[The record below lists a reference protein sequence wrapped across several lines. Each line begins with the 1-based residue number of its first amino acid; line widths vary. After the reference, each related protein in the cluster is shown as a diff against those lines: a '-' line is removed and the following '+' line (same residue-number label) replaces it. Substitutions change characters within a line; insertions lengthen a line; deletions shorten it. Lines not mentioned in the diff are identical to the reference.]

1 MMKKDFRLFITS
13 DIISQFGAGLIL
25 VALNWYIID
34 IYHLNSLIAI
44 VANINVIAGILISIV
59 AVGILKCINARWL
72 VISSNCFRIFF
83 IVLALVLFKMN
94 LDKKSAIYLLALS
107 GGIGWNLYF
116 PASKDI
122 LNSFT
127 TEDNALQINSF
138 AEISMQ
144 VGLLTATL
152 FSGILYRYVGFENIL
167 VVGIVL
173 FVSSLLIFSS
183 VKYSEQNKIKA
194 DKNVKLFSYF
204 LKEKWLL
211 LLGIVLYI
219 PFIGTNIITT
229 ALPGYIKD
237 QLSGNSIVYGITDT
251 MYGVGACLASFVL
264 TFIVKYF
271 NKEKLILF
279 LFIFSIILGAV
290 LSLNQKLSL
299 AIGYIF
305 LLGMVEPVIRTIM
318 YTRTME
324 IVPSTL
330 LGAVVAFWNFIN
342 LILQFF
348 ANYGVGKVMDDVGPQ
363 WGFII
368 YAGVMILGSLIFIG
382 IKKPY
387 KTT

>member
-1 MMKKDFRLFITS
+1 MMKKNFRLFITS

-34 IYHLNSLIAI
+34 IYHSNSLIAI

-59 AVGILKCINARWL
+59 AVRILKCINARWL
-72 VISSNCFRIFF
+72 VISSICFRIFF

-94 LDKKSAIYLLALS
+94 LDKKLAIYLLALS

-122 LNSFT
+122 LNSFM

-152 FSGILYRYVGFENIL
+152 FSGILYRYVGFKNIL
-167 VVGIVL
+167 VIGIVL

-237 QLSGNSIVYGITDT
+237 HLSGNSIVYGITDT

-324 IVPSTL
+324 IIPSTL

>member
-1 MMKKDFRLFITS
+1 MKKNFRLFITS

-34 IYHLNSLIAI
+34 IYHSNSLVAI
-44 VANINVIAGILISIV
+44 VANINVVAGMLISLV
-59 AVGILKCINARWL
+59 AVAVLKHINAKWL
-72 VISSNCFRIFF
+72 AISSYCFRIFF
-83 IVLALVLFKMN
+83 IVLALVLFKIN
-94 LDKKSAIYLLALS
+94 SDKKLAIYLLALS

-127 TEDNALQINSF
+127 TEDNTLKINSF

-144 VGLLTATL
+144 VGLLAATL

-167 VVGIVL
+167 VIGIIL
-173 FVSSLLIFSS
+173 FVSSLLIFSA
-183 VKYSEQNKIKA
+183 VKYSKQNKSKV
-194 DKNVKLFSYF
+194 DERMKLFPYF
-204 LKEKWLL
+204 RKEKWLL

-219 PFIGTNIITT
+219 PFIGTNVITT
-229 ALPGYIKD
+229 ALPGYIKEH
-237 QLSGNSIVYGITDT
+237 LSGNSINYGITDT

-264 TFIVKYF
+264 PFIVKYF
-271 NKEKLILF
+271 NKEGLITSMF
-279 LFIFSIILGAV
+279 VFSIILGTV

-299 AIGYIF
+299 AIGYVF

-324 IVPSTL
+324 IVPSAL
-330 LGAVVAFWNFIN
+330 LGVIVAFWNFIN

-348 ANYGVGKVMDDVGPQ
+348 ANYGVGKMMDEIGPQ
-363 WGFII
+363 WGFMI
-368 YAGVMILGSLIFIG
+368 YAGLVIVGTLIFMG
-382 IKKPY
+382 IKKSY
-387 KTT
+387 KTA

>member
-1 MMKKDFRLFITS
+1 
-13 DIISQFGAGLIL
+13 
-25 VALNWYIID
+25 
-34 IYHLNSLIAI
+34 
-44 VANINVIAGILISIV
+44 
-59 AVGILKCINARWL
+59 
-72 VISSNCFRIFF
+72 
-83 IVLALVLFKMN
+83 
-94 LDKKSAIYLLALS
+94 
-107 GGIGWNLYF
+107 
-116 PASKDI
+116 
-122 LNSFT
+122 
-127 TEDNALQINSF
+127 
-138 AEISMQ
+138 
-144 VGLLTATL
+144 
-152 FSGILYRYVGFENIL
+152 
-167 VVGIVL
+167 
-173 FVSSLLIFSS
+173 
-183 VKYSEQNKIKA
+183 
-194 DKNVKLFSYF
+194 
-204 LKEKWLL
+204 
-211 LLGIVLYI
+211 
-219 PFIGTNIITT
+219 
-229 ALPGYIKD
+229 
-237 QLSGNSIVYGITDT
+237 

-271 NKEKLILF
+271 NKENLILF
-279 LFIFSIILGAV
+279 FFISSIILGAV

>member
-1 MMKKDFRLFITS
+1 MKKNFRLFITS

-34 IYHLNSLIAI
+34 IYHSNSLIAI

-72 VISSNCFRIFF
+72 VISSICFRIFF

-94 LDKKSAIYLLALS
+94 LDKKLAIYLLALS

-122 LNSFT
+122 LNSFM

-152 FSGILYRYVGFENIL
+152 FSGILYRYVGFKNIL
-167 VVGIVL
+167 VIGIVL

-237 QLSGNSIVYGITDT
+237 YLSGNSIVYGITDT

-279 LFIFSIILGAV
+279 CLF
-290 LSLNQKLSL
+290 
-299 AIGYIF
+299 F
-305 LLGMVEPVIRTIM
+305 L
-318 YTRTME
+318 
-324 IVPSTL
+324 
-330 LGAVVAFWNFIN
+330 
-342 LILQFF
+342 
-348 ANYGVGKVMDDVGPQ
+348 
-363 WGFII
+363 
-368 YAGVMILGSLIFIG
+368 
-382 IKKPY
+382 
-387 KTT
+387 

>member
-1 MMKKDFRLFITS
+1 MKKNFRFFITS

-34 IYHLNSLIAI
+34 IYHSNSLVAI
-44 VANINVIAGILISIV
+44 VANINVVAGMLISLV
-59 AVGILKCINARWL
+59 AVGALKHINAKWL
-72 VISSNCFRIFF
+72 AISSYCFRIFF
-83 IVLALVLFKMN
+83 IVLALVIFKMN
-94 LDKKSAIYLLALS
+94 LDRKLAIYLLALS

-127 TEDNALQINSF
+127 TEDNTLKINSF

-144 VGLLTATL
+144 VGLLAATL

-167 VVGIVL
+167 VIGIVL

-183 VKYSEQNKIKA
+183 VKYSKQNKIKV
-194 DKNVKLFSYF
+194 DEKVKLFPYF
-204 LKEKWLL
+204 RKEKWLL

-219 PFIGTNIITT
+219 PFIGTNVITT
-229 ALPGYIKD
+229 ALPGYIKEH
-237 QLSGNSIVYGITDT
+237 LSGNSINYGITDT

-264 TFIVKYF
+264 PFIVKYF
-271 NKEKLILF
+271 NKEGLITAMF
-279 LFIFSIILGAV
+279 VFSIILGTV

-324 IVPSTL
+324 IVPSAL
-330 LGAVVAFWNFIN
+330 LGVIVAFWNFIN

-348 ANYGVGKVMDDVGPQ
+348 ANYGVGKVMDEVGPQ
-363 WGFII
+363 WGFMI
-368 YAGVMILGSLIFIG
+368 YAGLMIVGTLIFMG
-382 IKKPY
+382 IKKSY
-387 KTT
+387 KTA

>member
-1 MMKKDFRLFITS
+1 MKKNFRLFITS

-34 IYHLNSLIAI
+34 IYHSNSLVAI
-44 VANINVIAGILISIV
+44 VANINVVAGMLISLV
-59 AVGILKCINARWL
+59 AVGVLKHINAKWL
-72 VISSNCFRIFF
+72 AISSYCFRIFF
-83 IVLALVLFKMN
+83 IVLALVLFKIN
-94 LDKKSAIYLLALS
+94 SDKKLAIYLLALS

-127 TEDNALQINSF
+127 TEDNTLQINSF

-144 VGLLTATL
+144 VGLLAATL

-167 VVGIVL
+167 VIGIVL

-183 VKYSEQNKIKA
+183 VKYSKQNKIKV
-194 DKNVKLFSYF
+194 DEKVKLFPYF
-204 LKEKWLL
+204 RKEKWLL

-219 PFIGTNIITT
+219 PFIGTNVITT
-229 ALPGYIKD
+229 ALPGYIKEH
-237 QLSGNSIVYGITDT
+237 LSGNSINYGITDT

-264 TFIVKYF
+264 PFIVKYF
-271 NKEKLILF
+271 NKEGLIAAMF
-279 LFIFSIILGAV
+279 VFSIILGTV

-324 IVPSTL
+324 IVPSAL
-330 LGAVVAFWNFIN
+330 LGVIVAFWNFIN

-348 ANYGVGKVMDDVGPQ
+348 ANYGVGKMMDEVGPQ
-363 WGFII
+363 WGFMI
-368 YAGVMILGSLIFIG
+368 YAGLMIVGTLIFIG

-387 KTT
+387 KTA

>member
-1 MMKKDFRLFITS
+1 MKKNFRFFITS

-34 IYHLNSLIAI
+34 IYHSNSLVAI
-44 VANINVIAGILISIV
+44 VANINVVAGMLISLV
-59 AVGILKCINARWL
+59 AVGALKHINAKWL
-72 VISSNCFRIFF
+72 AISSYCFRIFF
-83 IVLALVLFKMN
+83 IVLALVLFKLN
-94 LDKKSAIYLLALS
+94 LDKKLAIYLLALS

-127 TEDNALQINSF
+127 TEDNTLQINSF

-144 VGLLTATL
+144 VGLLAATL

-167 VVGIVL
+167 VIGIIL
-173 FVSSLLIFSS
+173 FVSSLLIFSA
-183 VKYSEQNKIKA
+183 VKYSKQNKIKV
-194 DKNVKLFSYF
+194 DEKVKLFPYF
-204 LKEKWLL
+204 RKEKWLL

-219 PFIGTNIITT
+219 PFIGTNVITT
-229 ALPGYIKD
+229 ALPGYIKEH
-237 QLSGNSIVYGITDT
+237 LSGNSINYGITDT

-264 TFIVKYF
+264 PLIVKYF
-271 NKEKLILF
+271 NKEGLITAMF
-279 LFIFSIILGAV
+279 VFSIILGTV

-324 IVPSTL
+324 IVPSAL
-330 LGAVVAFWNFIN
+330 LGVIVAFWNFIN

-348 ANYGVGKVMDDVGPQ
+348 ANYGVGKVMDEVGPQ
-363 WGFII
+363 WGFMI
-368 YAGVMILGSLIFIG
+368 YVGLMIVGTLIFMG

-387 KTT
+387 KTA

>member
-1 MMKKDFRLFITS
+1 MKKDFRLFITS
-13 DIISQFGAGLIL
+13 NIISQFGAGLIL

-59 AVGILKCINARWL
+59 AVGMLKCINARWL
-72 VISSNCFRIFF
+72 VISSICFRIFF

-94 LDKKSAIYLLALS
+94 LDKKLAIYLLALS

-122 LNSFT
+122 LNSFM

-152 FSGILYRYVGFENIL
+152 FSGILYRYVGFKNIL
-167 VVGIVL
+167 VIGIVL

-211 LLGIVLYI
+211 LLGMVLYI

-237 QLSGNSIVYGITDT
+237 HLSGNSIVYGITDT

-271 NKEKLILF
+271 NKERLILF

>member
-1 MMKKDFRLFITS
+1 MKKNFRFFITS

-34 IYHLNSLIAI
+34 IYHSNSLVAI
-44 VANINVIAGILISIV
+44 VANINVVAGMLISLV
-59 AVGILKCINARWL
+59 AVGALKHINAKWL
-72 VISSNCFRIFF
+72 AISSYCFRIFF
-83 IVLALVLFKMN
+83 IVLALVLFKLN
-94 LDKKSAIYLLALS
+94 LDKKLAIYLLALS

-127 TEDNALQINSF
+127 TEDNTLQINSF

-144 VGLLTATL
+144 VGLLAATL

-167 VVGIVL
+167 VIGIIL
-173 FVSSLLIFSS
+173 FVSSLLIFSA
-183 VKYSEQNKIKA
+183 VKYSKQNKIKV
-194 DKNVKLFSYF
+194 DEKVKLFPYF
-204 LKEKWLL
+204 RKEKWLL

-219 PFIGTNIITT
+219 PFIGTNVITT
-229 ALPGYIKD
+229 ALPGYIKEH
-237 QLSGNSIVYGITDT
+237 LSGNSINYGITDT

-264 TFIVKYF
+264 PFIVKYF
-271 NKEKLILF
+271 NKEGLITAMF
-279 LFIFSIILGAV
+279 VFSIILGTV

-324 IVPSTL
+324 IVPSAL
-330 LGAVVAFWNFIN
+330 LGVIVAFWNFIN

-348 ANYGVGKVMDDVGPQ
+348 ANYGVGKVMDEVGPQ
-363 WGFII
+363 WGFMI
-368 YAGVMILGSLIFIG
+368 YIGLMIVGTLIFMG

-387 KTT
+387 KTA

>member
-1 MMKKDFRLFITS
+1 MMKKNFRFFITS

-34 IYHLNSLIAI
+34 IYHSNSLVAI
-44 VANINVIAGILISIV
+44 VANINVVAGMLISLV
-59 AVGILKCINARWL
+59 AVGALKHINAKWL
-72 VISSNCFRIFF
+72 AISSYCFRIIF
-83 IVLALVLFKMN
+83 IVLALVLFKLN
-94 LDKKSAIYLLALS
+94 LDKKLAIYLLALS

-127 TEDNALQINSF
+127 TEDNTLQINSF

-144 VGLLTATL
+144 VGLLAATL

-167 VVGIVL
+167 VIGIVL

-183 VKYSEQNKIKA
+183 VKYSKQNKIKV
-194 DKNVKLFSYF
+194 DEKVKLFPYF
-204 LKEKWLL
+204 RKEKWLL

-219 PFIGTNIITT
+219 PFIGTNVITT
-229 ALPGYIKD
+229 ALPGYIKEH
-237 QLSGNSIVYGITDT
+237 LSGNSINYGITDT

-264 TFIVKYF
+264 PFIVKYF
-271 NKEKLILF
+271 NKEGLITAMF
-279 LFIFSIILGAV
+279 VFSIILGTV

-324 IVPSTL
+324 IVPSAL
-330 LGAVVAFWNFIN
+330 LGVIVAFWNFIN

-348 ANYGVGKVMDDVGPQ
+348 ANYGVGKVRDEVGPQ
-363 WGFII
+363 WGFMI
-368 YAGVMILGSLIFIG
+368 YAGLMIVGTLIFMG
-382 IKKPY
+382 IKKSY
-387 KTT
+387 KTA

>member
-1 MMKKDFRLFITS
+1 MMKKNFRLFITS

-34 IYHLNSLIAI
+34 IYHSNSLIAI

-72 VISSNCFRIFF
+72 VISSICFRIFF

-94 LDKKSAIYLLALS
+94 LDKKLAIYLLALS

-122 LNSFT
+122 LNSFM

-167 VVGIVL
+167 VIGIVL

-194 DKNVKLFSYF
+194 DKNVQLFSYF
-204 LKEKWLL
+204 FKEKWLL

-237 QLSGNSIVYGITDT
+237 HLSGNSIVYGITDT

-264 TFIVKYF
+264 PFIVKYF

>member
-1 MMKKDFRLFITS
+1 MMKKNFRFFITS

-34 IYHLNSLIAI
+34 IYHSNSLVAI
-44 VANINVIAGILISIV
+44 VANINVVAGMLISLV
-59 AVGILKCINARWL
+59 AVGALKHINAKWL
-72 VISSNCFRIFF
+72 AISSYCFRIIF
-83 IVLALVLFKMN
+83 IVLALVLFKLN
-94 LDKKSAIYLLALS
+94 LDKKLAIYLLALS

-127 TEDNALQINSF
+127 TEDNTLQINSF

-144 VGLLTATL
+144 VGLLAATL

-167 VVGIVL
+167 VIGIIL
-173 FVSSLLIFSS
+173 FVSSLLIFSA
-183 VKYSEQNKIKA
+183 VKYSKQNKIKV
-194 DKNVKLFSYF
+194 DEKVKLFPYF
-204 LKEKWLL
+204 RKEKWLL

-219 PFIGTNIITT
+219 PFIGTNVITT
-229 ALPGYIKD
+229 ALPGYIKEH
-237 QLSGNSIVYGITDT
+237 LSGNSINYGITDT

-264 TFIVKYF
+264 PFIVKYF
-271 NKEKLILF
+271 NKEGLITAMF
-279 LFIFSIILGAV
+279 VFSIILGTV

-305 LLGMVEPVIRTIM
+305 LLGMVGPVIRTIM

-324 IVPSTL
+324 IVPSAL
-330 LGAVVAFWNFIN
+330 LGVIVAFWNFIN

-348 ANYGVGKVMDDVGPQ
+348 ANYGVGKVMDEVGPQ
-363 WGFII
+363 WGFMI
-368 YAGVMILGSLIFIG
+368 YAGLMIVGTLIFMG

-387 KTT
+387 KTE

>member
-1 MMKKDFRLFITS
+1 MMKKNFRFFITS

-34 IYHLNSLIAI
+34 IYHSNSLVAI
-44 VANINVIAGILISIV
+44 VANINVVAGMLISLV
-59 AVGILKCINARWL
+59 AVGALKHINAKWL
-72 VISSNCFRIFF
+72 AISSYCFRIFF
-83 IVLALVLFKMN
+83 IVLALVLFKLN
-94 LDKKSAIYLLALS
+94 LDKKLAIYLLALS

-127 TEDNALQINSF
+127 TEDNTLQINSF

-144 VGLLTATL
+144 VGLLAATL

-167 VVGIVL
+167 VIGIIL
-173 FVSSLLIFSS
+173 FVSSLLIFSA
-183 VKYSEQNKIKA
+183 VKYSKQNKSKA
-194 DKNVKLFSYF
+194 DEKVKLFPYF
-204 LKEKWLL
+204 RKEKWLL

-219 PFIGTNIITT
+219 PFIGTNVITT
-229 ALPGYIKD
+229 ALPGYIKEH
-237 QLSGNSIVYGITDT
+237 LSGNSINYGITDT

-264 TFIVKYF
+264 PFIVKYF
-271 NKEKLILF
+271 NKEGLITAMF
-279 LFIFSIILGAV
+279 VFSIILGTV

-324 IVPSTL
+324 IVPSAL
-330 LGAVVAFWNFIN
+330 LGVIVAFWNFIN

-348 ANYGVGKVMDDVGPQ
+348 ANYGVGKVMDEVGPQ
-363 WGFII
+363 WGFMI
-368 YAGVMILGSLIFIG
+368 YAGLMIVGTLIFMG

-387 KTT
+387 KTE

>member
-1 MMKKDFRLFITS
+1 MMKKNFRLFITS

-34 IYHLNSLIAI
+34 IYHSNSLIAI

-72 VISSNCFRIFF
+72 VISSICFRIFF

-94 LDKKSAIYLLALS
+94 LDKKLAIYLLALS

-122 LNSFT
+122 LNSFM

-152 FSGILYRYVGFENIL
+152 FSGILYRYVGFKNIL
-167 VVGIVL
+167 VIGIVL

-237 QLSGNSIVYGITDT
+237 HLSGNSIVYGITDT

-271 NKEKLILF
+271 NKEKL
-279 LFIFSIILGAV
+279 
-290 LSLNQKLSL
+290 
-299 AIGYIF
+299 
-305 LLGMVEPVIRTIM
+305 
-318 YTRTME
+318 
-324 IVPSTL
+324 
-330 LGAVVAFWNFIN
+330 
-342 LILQFF
+342 
-348 ANYGVGKVMDDVGPQ
+348 
-363 WGFII
+363 
-368 YAGVMILGSLIFIG
+368 
-382 IKKPY
+382 
-387 KTT
+387 

>member
-1 MMKKDFRLFITS
+1 MMKKNFRLFITS

-34 IYHLNSLIAI
+34 IYHSNSLIAI

-94 LDKKSAIYLLALS
+94 LDKKLAIYLLALS

-167 VVGIVL
+167 VIGIVL

-237 QLSGNSIVYGITDT
+237 QLSGNSIIYGITDT

-279 LFIFSIILGAV
+279 LFIFSTILGAV

-324 IVPSTL
+324 IVSSTL

>member
-1 MMKKDFRLFITS
+1 MKKNLRFFITS

-34 IYHLNSLIAI
+34 IYHSNSLVAI
-44 VANINVIAGILISIV
+44 VANINVVAGMLISLV
-59 AVGILKCINARWL
+59 AVGALKHINAKWL
-72 VISSNCFRIFF
+72 AISSYCFRIFF
-83 IVLALVLFKMN
+83 IVLALVLFKLN
-94 LDKKSAIYLLALS
+94 LDKKLAIYLLALS

-127 TEDNALQINSF
+127 TEDNTLQINSF

-144 VGLLTATL
+144 VGLLAATL

-167 VVGIVL
+167 VIGIIL
-173 FVSSLLIFSS
+173 FVSSLLIFSA
-183 VKYSEQNKIKA
+183 VKYSKQNKIKV
-194 DKNVKLFSYF
+194 DEKVKLFPYF
-204 LKEKWLL
+204 RKEKWLL

-219 PFIGTNIITT
+219 PFIGTNVITT
-229 ALPGYIKD
+229 ALPGYIKEH
-237 QLSGNSIVYGITDT
+237 LSGNSINYGITDT

-264 TFIVKYF
+264 PFIVKYF
-271 NKEKLILF
+271 NKEGLITAMF
-279 LFIFSIILGAV
+279 VFSIILGTV

-324 IVPSTL
+324 IVPSAL
-330 LGAVVAFWNFIN
+330 LGVIVAFWNFIN

-348 ANYGVGKVMDDVGPQ
+348 ANYGVGKVMDEVGPQ
-363 WGFII
+363 WGFMI
-368 YAGVMILGSLIFIG
+368 YVGLMIVGTLIFMG

-387 KTT
+387 KTA

>member
-1 MMKKDFRLFITS
+1 MMKKNFRLFITS

-34 IYHLNSLIAI
+34 IYHSNSLIAI

-72 VISSNCFRIFF
+72 VISSICFRIFF

-94 LDKKSAIYLLALS
+94 LDKKLAIYLLALS

-122 LNSFT
+122 LNSFM

-167 VVGIVL
+167 VIGIVL

-194 DKNVKLFSYF
+194 DKNVQLFSYF

-237 QLSGNSIVYGITDT
+237 HLSGNSIVYGITDT

-279 LFIFSIILGAV
+279 LFIFSII
-290 LSLNQKLSL
+290 
-299 AIGYIF
+299 
-305 LLGMVEPVIRTIM
+305 
-318 YTRTME
+318 
-324 IVPSTL
+324 
-330 LGAVVAFWNFIN
+330 
-342 LILQFF
+342 
-348 ANYGVGKVMDDVGPQ
+348 
-363 WGFII
+363 
-368 YAGVMILGSLIFIG
+368 
-382 IKKPY
+382 
-387 KTT
+387 

>member
-1 MMKKDFRLFITS
+1 MMKKNFRFFITS

-34 IYHLNSLIAI
+34 IYHSNSLVAI
-44 VANINVIAGILISIV
+44 VANINVVAGMLISLV
-59 AVGILKCINARWL
+59 AVGALKHINAKWL
-72 VISSNCFRIFF
+72 AISSYCFRIFF
-83 IVLALVLFKMN
+83 IVLALVLFKLN
-94 LDKKSAIYLLALS
+94 LDKKLAIYLLALS

-127 TEDNALQINSF
+127 TEDNTLQINSF

-144 VGLLTATL
+144 VGLLAATL

-167 VVGIVL
+167 VIGIIL
-173 FVSSLLIFSS
+173 FVSSLLIFSA
-183 VKYSEQNKIKA
+183 VKYSKQNKIKV
-194 DKNVKLFSYF
+194 DEKVKLFPYF
-204 LKEKWLL
+204 RKEKWLL

-219 PFIGTNIITT
+219 PFIGTNVITT
-229 ALPGYIKD
+229 ALPGYIKEH
-237 QLSGNSIVYGITDT
+237 LSGNSINYGITDT

-264 TFIVKYF
+264 PFIVKYF
-271 NKEKLILF
+271 NKEGLITAMF
-279 LFIFSIILGAV
+279 VFSIILGTV

-324 IVPSTL
+324 IVPSAL
-330 LGAVVAFWNFIN
+330 LGVIVAFWNFIN

-348 ANYGVGKVMDDVGPQ
+348 ANYGVGKVMDEVGPQ
-363 WGFII
+363 WGFMI
-368 YAGVMILGSLIFIG
+368 YIGLMIVGTLIFMG

-387 KTT
+387 KTA

>member
-1 MMKKDFRLFITS
+1 MKKNFRFFITS

-34 IYHLNSLIAI
+34 IYHSNSLVAI
-44 VANINVIAGILISIV
+44 VANINVVAGMLISLV
-59 AVGILKCINARWL
+59 AVGALKHINAKWL
-72 VISSNCFRIFF
+72 AISSYCFRIFF
-83 IVLALVLFKMN
+83 IVLALVLFKLN
-94 LDKKSAIYLLALS
+94 LDKKLAIYLLALS

-127 TEDNALQINSF
+127 TEDNTLQINSF

-144 VGLLTATL
+144 VGLLAATL

-167 VVGIVL
+167 VIGIIL
-173 FVSSLLIFSS
+173 FVSSLLIFSA
-183 VKYSEQNKIKA
+183 VKYSKQNKIKV
-194 DKNVKLFSYF
+194 DEKVKLFPYF
-204 LKEKWLL
+204 RKEKWLL

-219 PFIGTNIITT
+219 PFIGTNVITT
-229 ALPGYIKD
+229 ALPGYIKEH
-237 QLSGNSIVYGITDT
+237 LSGNSINYGITDT

-264 TFIVKYF
+264 PFIVKYF
-271 NKEKLILF
+271 NKEGLITAMF
-279 LFIFSIILGAV
+279 VFSIILGTV

-324 IVPSTL
+324 IVPSAL
-330 LGAVVAFWNFIN
+330 LGVIVAFWNFIN

-348 ANYGVGKVMDDVGPQ
+348 ANYGVGKVMDEVGPQ
-363 WGFII
+363 WGFMI
-368 YAGVMILGSLIFIG
+368 YVGLMIVGTLIFMG

-387 KTT
+387 KQN

>member
-1 MMKKDFRLFITS
+1 MMKKNFRLFITS

-34 IYHLNSLIAI
+34 IYHSNSLIAI

-72 VISSNCFRIFF
+72 VISSICFRIFF
-83 IVLALVLFKMN
+83 IVLALMLFKMN
-94 LDKKSAIYLLALS
+94 LDKKLAIYLLALS

-122 LNSFT
+122 LNSFMA
-127 TEDNALQINSF
+127 EDNALQINSF

-152 FSGILYRYVGFENIL
+152 FSGILYRYVGFKNIL
-167 VVGIVL
+167 VIGIVL

-237 QLSGNSIVYGITDT
+237 HLSGNSIVYGITDT

-264 TFIVKYF
+264 TLIVKYF

>member
-1 MMKKDFRLFITS
+1 MMKKNFRLFITS

-34 IYHLNSLIAI
+34 IYHSNSLIAI

-72 VISSNCFRIFF
+72 VISSICFRIFF

-94 LDKKSAIYLLALS
+94 LDKKLAIYLLALS

-122 LNSFT
+122 LNSFM

-167 VVGIVL
+167 VIGIVL

-194 DKNVKLFSYF
+194 DKNVQLFSYF
-204 LKEKWLL
+204 FKEKWLL

-237 QLSGNSIVYGITDT
+237 HLSGNSIVYGITDT

>member
-1 MMKKDFRLFITS
+1 MMKKNFRFFITS

-34 IYHLNSLIAI
+34 IYHSNSLVAI
-44 VANINVIAGILISIV
+44 VANINVVAGMLISLV
-59 AVGILKCINARWL
+59 AVGALKHINAKWL
-72 VISSNCFRIFF
+72 AISSYCFRIFF
-83 IVLALVLFKMN
+83 IVLALVLFKLN
-94 LDKKSAIYLLALS
+94 LDKKLAIYLLALS

-127 TEDNALQINSF
+127 TEDNTLQINSF

-144 VGLLTATL
+144 VGLLAATL

-167 VVGIVL
+167 VIGIIL
-173 FVSSLLIFSS
+173 FVSSLLIFSA
-183 VKYSEQNKIKA
+183 VKYSKQNKSKA
-194 DKNVKLFSYF
+194 DEKVKLFPYF
-204 LKEKWLL
+204 RKEKWLL

-219 PFIGTNIITT
+219 PFIGTNVITT
-229 ALPGYIKD
+229 ALPGYIKEH
-237 QLSGNSIVYGITDT
+237 LSGNSINYGITDT

-264 TFIVKYF
+264 PFIVKYF
-271 NKEKLILF
+271 NKEGLITAMF
-279 LFIFSIILGAV
+279 VFSIILGTV

-324 IVPSTL
+324 IVPSAL
-330 LGAVVAFWNFIN
+330 LGVIVAFWNFIN

-348 ANYGVGKVMDDVGPQ
+348 ANYGVGKVMDEVGPQ
-363 WGFII
+363 WGFMI
-368 YAGVMILGSLIFIG
+368 YAGLMIVGTLIFMG

-387 KTT
+387 KTA

>member
-1 MMKKDFRLFITS
+1 MKKNFRLFITS

-34 IYHLNSLIAI
+34 IYHSNSLVAI
-44 VANINVIAGILISIV
+44 VANINVVAGMLISLV
-59 AVGILKCINARWL
+59 AVAVLKRINAKWL
-72 VISSNCFRIFF
+72 AISSYCFRIFF

-94 LDKKSAIYLLALS
+94 LDRKLAIYLLALS

-127 TEDNALQINSF
+127 TEDNTLKINSF

-144 VGLLTATL
+144 VGLLAATL

-167 VVGIVL
+167 VIGIVL

-183 VKYSEQNKIKA
+183 VKYSKQNKIKV
-194 DKNVKLFSYF
+194 DEKVKLFPYF
-204 LKEKWLL
+204 RKEKWLL

-219 PFIGTNIITT
+219 PFIGTNVITT
-229 ALPGYIKD
+229 ALPGYIKEH
-237 QLSGNSIVYGITDT
+237 LSGNSINYGITDT

-264 TFIVKYF
+264 PFIVKYF
-271 NKEKLILF
+271 NKEGLITAMF
-279 LFIFSIILGAV
+279 VFSIILGTV

-324 IVPSTL
+324 IVPSAL
-330 LGAVVAFWNFIN
+330 LGVIVAFWNFIN

-348 ANYGVGKVMDDVGPQ
+348 ANYGVGKMMDEVGPQ
-363 WGFII
+363 WGFMI
-368 YAGVMILGSLIFIG
+368 YAGLMIVGTLIFIG

-387 KTT
+387 KTA

>member
-1 MMKKDFRLFITS
+1 MKKNFRLFITS

-34 IYHLNSLIAI
+34 IYHSNSLIAI

-72 VISSNCFRIFF
+72 VISSICFRIFF

-94 LDKKSAIYLLALS
+94 LDKKLAIYLLALS

-122 LNSFT
+122 LNSFM

-152 FSGILYRYVGFENIL
+152 FSGILYRYVGFKNIL
-167 VVGIVL
+167 VIGIVL

-237 QLSGNSIVYGITDT
+237 YLSGNSIVYGITDT

-271 NKEKLILF
+271 NPE
-279 LFIFSIILGAV
+279 
-290 LSLNQKLSL
+290 LSN
-299 AIGYIF
+299 
-305 LLGMVEPVIRTIM
+305 
-318 YTRTME
+318 
-324 IVPSTL
+324 
-330 LGAVVAFWNFIN
+330 
-342 LILQFF
+342 
-348 ANYGVGKVMDDVGPQ
+348 
-363 WGFII
+363 
-368 YAGVMILGSLIFIG
+368 
-382 IKKPY
+382 
-387 KTT
+387 

>member
-1 MMKKDFRLFITS
+1 MMKKNFRLFITS

-34 IYHLNSLIAI
+34 IYHSNSLIAI

-72 VISSNCFRIFF
+72 VISSICFRIFF

-94 LDKKSAIYLLALS
+94 LDKKLAIYLLALS

-122 LNSFT
+122 LNSFM

-152 FSGILYRYVGFENIL
+152 FSGILYRYVGFKNIL
-167 VVGIVL
+167 VIGIVL

-237 QLSGNSIVYGITDT
+237 HLSGNSIVYGITDT

-324 IVPSTL
+324 IIPSTL

>member
-1 MMKKDFRLFITS
+1 M
-13 DIISQFGAGLIL
+13 
-25 VALNWYIID
+25 
-34 IYHLNSLIAI
+34 
-44 VANINVIAGILISIV
+44 
-59 AVGILKCINARWL
+59 LKCINARWL

-204 LKEKWLL
+204 LKKKWLL

-271 NKEKLILF
+271 NKENLILF
-279 LFIFSIILGAV
+279 FFISSIILGAV

>member
-1 MMKKDFRLFITS
+1 MKKNFRLFITS

-34 IYHLNSLIAI
+34 IYHSNSLVAI
-44 VANINVIAGILISIV
+44 VANINVVAGMLISLV
-59 AVGILKCINARWL
+59 AVAVLKRINAKWL
-72 VISSNCFRIFF
+72 AISSYCFRIFF

-94 LDKKSAIYLLALS
+94 LDRKLAIYLLALS

-127 TEDNALQINSF
+127 TEDNTLQINSF

-144 VGLLTATL
+144 VGLLAATL

-167 VVGIVL
+167 VIGIIL
-173 FVSSLLIFSS
+173 FVSSLLIFSL
-183 VKYSEQNKIKA
+183 VKYSRKNKIKI
-194 DKNVKLFSYF
+194 DEKVKLFPYF
-204 LKEKWLL
+204 FKEKWLL

-219 PFIGTNIITT
+219 PFIGTNVITT

-237 QLSGNSIVYGITDT
+237 HLSGNSISYGITDT
-251 MYGVGACLASFVL
+251 MYGVGACLASFIL
-264 TFIVKYF
+264 PFIVKYF
-271 NKEKLILF
+271 NKESLITSMF
-279 LFIFSIILGAV
+279 VFSIILGTV

-305 LLGMVEPVIRTIM
+305 LLGIVEPVIRTIM

-324 IVPSTL
+324 IVPSAL
-330 LGAVVAFWNFIN
+330 LGVVVAFWNFVN

-348 ANYGVGKVMDDVGPQ
+348 ANYGVGKVMDEVGPQ
-363 WGFII
+363 WGFMI
-368 YAGVMILGSLIFIG
+368 YAGLMIVGTSIFMG

-387 KTT
+387 KQS

>member
-1 MMKKDFRLFITS
+1 MMKKNFRLFITS

-34 IYHLNSLIAI
+34 IYHSNSLIAI

-72 VISSNCFRIFF
+72 VISSICFRIFF

-94 LDKKSAIYLLALS
+94 LDKKLAIYLLALS

-122 LNSFT
+122 LNSFM

-152 FSGILYRYVGFENIL
+152 FSGILYRYVGFKNIL
-167 VVGIVL
+167 VIGIVL

-237 QLSGNSIVYGITDT
+237 HLSGNSIVYGITDT

-271 NKEKLILF
+271 NKERLILF

>member
-1 MMKKDFRLFITS
+1 MKKNFRLFITS

-34 IYHLNSLIAI
+34 IYHSNSLIAI

-72 VISSNCFRIFF
+72 VISSICFRIFF

-94 LDKKSAIYLLALS
+94 LDKKLAIYLLALS

-122 LNSFT
+122 LNSFM

-152 FSGILYRYVGFENIL
+152 FSGILYRYVGFKNIL
-167 VVGIVL
+167 VIGIVL

-237 QLSGNSIVYGITDT
+237 HLSGNSIVYGITDT

>member
-1 MMKKDFRLFITS
+1 MMKKNFRLFITS

-34 IYHLNSLIAI
+34 IYHSNSLIAI
-44 VANINVIAGILISIV
+44 VANINVIAGILISII

-72 VISSNCFRIFF
+72 VISSICFRIFF

-94 LDKKSAIYLLALS
+94 LDKKLAIYLLALS

-122 LNSFT
+122 LNSFM

-152 FSGILYRYVGFENIL
+152 FSGILYRYVGFKNIL
-167 VVGIVL
+167 VIGIVL

-237 QLSGNSIVYGITDT
+237 HLSGNSIVYGITDT

-348 ANYGVGKVMDDVGPQ
+348 ANYGVGKVMDDVGSQ

>member
-1 MMKKDFRLFITS
+1 MKKNFRLFITS

-34 IYHLNSLIAI
+34 IYHSNSLIAI

-72 VISSNCFRIFF
+72 VISSICFRIFF

-94 LDKKSAIYLLALS
+94 LDKKLAIYLLALS

-122 LNSFT
+122 LNSFM

-152 FSGILYRYVGFENIL
+152 FSGILYRYVGFKNIL
-167 VVGIVL
+167 VIGIVL

-237 QLSGNSIVYGITDT
+237 HLSGNSIVYGITDT

-271 NKEKLILF
+271 NR
-279 LFIFSIILGAV
+279 
-290 LSLNQKLSL
+290 SL
-299 AIGYIF
+299 
-305 LLGMVEPVIRTIM
+305 
-318 YTRTME
+318 
-324 IVPSTL
+324 
-330 LGAVVAFWNFIN
+330 
-342 LILQFF
+342 
-348 ANYGVGKVMDDVGPQ
+348 
-363 WGFII
+363 
-368 YAGVMILGSLIFIG
+368 
-382 IKKPY
+382 
-387 KTT
+387 

>member
-1 MMKKDFRLFITS
+1 MMKKNFRLFITS

-34 IYHLNSLIAI
+34 IYHSNSLIAI
-44 VANINVIAGILISIV
+44 VANINVIAGILISII

-72 VISSNCFRIFF
+72 VISSICFRIFF

-94 LDKKSAIYLLALS
+94 LDKKLAIYLLALS

-122 LNSFT
+122 LNSFM

-152 FSGILYRYVGFENIL
+152 FSGILYRYVGFKNIL
-167 VVGIVL
+167 VIGIVL
-173 FVSSLLIFSS
+173 FVSSILIFSS

-237 QLSGNSIVYGITDT
+237 HLSGNSIVYGITDT

-368 YAGVMILGSLIFIG
+368 YAGVMILDSLIFIG

>member
-1 MMKKDFRLFITS
+1 MMKKNFRLFITS

-34 IYHLNSLIAI
+34 IYHSNSLIAI

-72 VISSNCFRIFF
+72 VISSICFRIFF

-94 LDKKSAIYLLALS
+94 LDKKLAIYLLALS

-122 LNSFT
+122 LNSFM

-152 FSGILYRYVGFENIL
+152 FSGILYRYVGFKNIL
-167 VVGIVL
+167 VIGIVL

-237 QLSGNSIVYGITDT
+237 HLSGNSIVYGITDT

>member
-1 MMKKDFRLFITS
+1 MMKKNFRLFITS

-34 IYHLNSLIAI
+34 IYHSNSLIAI

-72 VISSNCFRIFF
+72 VISSICFRIFF

-94 LDKKSAIYLLALS
+94 LDKKLAIYLLALS

-122 LNSFT
+122 LNSFM

-152 FSGILYRYVGFENIL
+152 FSGILYRYVGFKNIL
-167 VVGIVL
+167 VIGIVL

-237 QLSGNSIVYGITDT
+237 HLSGNSIVYGITDT

-305 LLGMVEPVIRTIM
+305 LLGMVESVIRTIM

>member
-1 MMKKDFRLFITS
+1 MMKKNFRFFITS

-34 IYHLNSLIAI
+34 IYHSNSLVAI
-44 VANINVIAGILISIV
+44 VANINVVAGMLISLV
-59 AVGILKCINARWL
+59 AVGALKHINAKWL
-72 VISSNCFRIFF
+72 AISSYCFRIFF
-83 IVLALVLFKMN
+83 IVLALVLFKLN
-94 LDKKSAIYLLALS
+94 LDKKLAIYLLALS

-127 TEDNALQINSF
+127 TEDNTLQINSF

-144 VGLLTATL
+144 VGLLAATS

-167 VVGIVL
+167 VIGIIL
-173 FVSSLLIFSS
+173 FVSSLLIFSA
-183 VKYSEQNKIKA
+183 VKYSKQNKIKV
-194 DKNVKLFSYF
+194 DEKVKLFPYF
-204 LKEKWLL
+204 RKEKWLL

-219 PFIGTNIITT
+219 PFIGTNVITT
-229 ALPGYIKD
+229 ALPGYIKEH
-237 QLSGNSIVYGITDT
+237 LSGNSINYGITDT

-264 TFIVKYF
+264 PFIVKYF
-271 NKEKLILF
+271 NKEGLITAMF
-279 LFIFSIILGAV
+279 VFSIILGTV

-324 IVPSTL
+324 IVPSAL
-330 LGAVVAFWNFIN
+330 LGVIVAFWNFIN

-348 ANYGVGKVMDDVGPQ
+348 ANYGVGKVMDEVGPQ
-363 WGFII
+363 WGFMI
-368 YAGVMILGSLIFIG
+368 YVGLMIVGTLIFMG

-387 KTT
+387 KTA

>member
-1 MMKKDFRLFITS
+1 MMKKNFRLFITS

-34 IYHLNSLIAI
+34 IYHSNSLIAI
-44 VANINVIAGILISIV
+44 VANINVIAGILISII

-72 VISSNCFRIFF
+72 VISSICFRIFF

-94 LDKKSAIYLLALS
+94 LDKKLAIYLLALS

-122 LNSFT
+122 LNSFM

-152 FSGILYRYVGFENIL
+152 FSGILYRYVGFKNIL
-167 VVGIVL
+167 VIGIVL

-237 QLSGNSIVYGITDT
+237 HLSGNSIVYGITDT

-368 YAGVMILGSLIFIG
+368 YSGVMILGSLIFIG

>member
-1 MMKKDFRLFITS
+1 MMKKNFRFFITS

-34 IYHLNSLIAI
+34 IYHSNSLVAI
-44 VANINVIAGILISIV
+44 VANINVVAGMLISIV
-59 AVGILKCINARWL
+59 AVGALKHINAKWL
-72 VISSNCFRIFF
+72 AISSYCFRIFF
-83 IVLALVLFKMN
+83 IVLALVLFKLN
-94 LDKKSAIYLLALS
+94 QDKKLAIYLLALS

-127 TEDNALQINSF
+127 TEDNTLQINSF

-144 VGLLTATL
+144 VGLLAATL

-167 VVGIVL
+167 VIGIIL
-173 FVSSLLIFSS
+173 FVSSLLIFSA
-183 VKYSEQNKIKA
+183 VKYSKQNKIKV
-194 DKNVKLFSYF
+194 DEKVKLFPYF
-204 LKEKWLL
+204 RKEKWLL

-219 PFIGTNIITT
+219 PFIGTNVITT
-229 ALPGYIKD
+229 ALPGYIKEH
-237 QLSGNSIVYGITDT
+237 LSGNSINYGITDT

-264 TFIVKYF
+264 PFIVKYF
-271 NKEKLILF
+271 NKEGLITAMF
-279 LFIFSIILGAV
+279 VFSIILGTV

-305 LLGMVEPVIRTIM
+305 LLGMVEPVIRTFM

-324 IVPSTL
+324 IVPSAL
-330 LGAVVAFWNFIN
+330 LGVIVAFWNFIN

-348 ANYGVGKVMDDVGPQ
+348 ANYGVGKVMDEVGPQ
-363 WGFII
+363 WGFMI
-368 YAGVMILGSLIFIG
+368 YAGLMIVGTLIFMG

-387 KTT
+387 KTA

>member
-1 MMKKDFRLFITS
+1 MKKNFRPFITS

-34 IYHLNSLIAI
+34 IYHSNSLVAI
-44 VANINVIAGILISIV
+44 VANINIVAGMLISLV
-59 AVGILKCINARWL
+59 AVAVLKRINAKWL
-72 VISSNCFRIFF
+72 AISSYCFRIFF

-94 LDKKSAIYLLALS
+94 LDRKLAIYLLALS

-127 TEDNALQINSF
+127 TEDNTLKINSF

-144 VGLLTATL
+144 VGLLAATL

-167 VVGIVL
+167 VIGIIL

-183 VKYSEQNKIKA
+183 VKYSKQNKIKV
-194 DKNVKLFSYF
+194 DEKVKLFPYF

-219 PFIGTNIITT
+219 PFIGTNVITT

-237 QLSGNSIVYGITDT
+237 HLSGNSINYGITDT
-251 MYGVGACLASFVL
+251 MYGIGACLASFAL
-264 TFIVKYF
+264 PFIVKYF
-271 NKEKLILF
+271 NKESLITSMF
-279 LFIFSIILGAV
+279 VFSVILGTV

-299 AIGYIF
+299 AIGYVF

-324 IVPSTL
+324 IVPSAL
-330 LGAVVAFWNFIN
+330 LGVVVAFWNFIN

-348 ANYGVGKVMDDVGPQ
+348 ANYGVGKVMDEVGPQ
-363 WGFII
+363 WGFMI
-368 YAGVMILGSLIFIG
+368 YAGLMIVGTSIFMG

-387 KTT
+387 KQS